1 MTPLQIQMMLHFHCS
16 PTPFPFPSHAAS
28 EALDWFRAERLVQ
41 EPVDVDR
48 VRLSPRG
55 EAYVQFLTTMPLPT
69 ETWHIPGPWNP
80 SIPGG
85 NLRGAE

>member
-1 MTPLQIQMMLHFHCS
+1 MTPLQIQMMLHFHYS
-16 PTPFPFPSHAAS
+16 RAPFPFPSHAAS
-28 EALDWFRAERLVQ
+28 EALHWFRAEGLVQ
-41 EPVDVDR
+41 EPVDVDC